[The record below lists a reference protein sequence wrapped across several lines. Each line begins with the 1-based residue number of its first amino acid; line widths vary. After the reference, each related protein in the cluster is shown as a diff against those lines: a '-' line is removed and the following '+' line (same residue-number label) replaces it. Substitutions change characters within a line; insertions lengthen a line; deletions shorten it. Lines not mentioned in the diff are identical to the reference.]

1 MMKPISTRTHGIID
15 YAYSATLIALP
26 LLMRWDRRAAQL
38 SIGTGLTTLAVSLM
52 TKYELG
58 VAPLLPMKVHLAFD
72 AAENSM
78 LMGAPKMLGDA
89 ANGAGRVLAMM
100 GAAGAVVGAM
110 TQTESSL
117 DRRELAA

>member
-1 MMKPISTRTHGIID
+1 
-15 YAYSATLIALP
+15 
-26 LLMRWDRRAAQL
+26 
-38 SIGTGLTTLAVSLM
+38 
-52 TKYELG
+52 
-58 VAPLLPMKVHLAFD
+58 
-72 AAENSM
+72 
-78 LMGAPKMLGDA
+78 MLGDA